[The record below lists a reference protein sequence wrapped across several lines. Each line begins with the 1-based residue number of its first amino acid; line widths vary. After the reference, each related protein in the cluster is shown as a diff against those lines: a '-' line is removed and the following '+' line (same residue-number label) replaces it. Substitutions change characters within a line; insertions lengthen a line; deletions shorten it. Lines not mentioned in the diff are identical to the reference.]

1 MTSASSL
8 HFGPEWMRKPSRG
21 SLTSLSPN
29 PTGNSPSATS
39 NMLPTPPTQA
49 APALP
54 NVSSY
59 SSLLTSTSPPPEI
72 KSEDESY
79 PFRYSKD
86 QMIRVWKDGGGRGG
100 LGLEVERWP
109 GIVREVGGEPV
120 GVRDMTQE
128 ERKLFSMPVN
138 SDPPARRNNNSLSLA
153 PDRQST
159 KFGQG
164 VGIGLGPVSPRGIGG
179 PRRRGT
185 GNADDPTSAP
195 FLPRKLS
202 LSSTLLAGNAGNGT
216 PGSPGGPLSSPNTRT
231 RMSALDGPDA
241 ADPWS
246 RGPAAGGATDPGWG
260 VMGARRRAND
270 AQGARGWGGTA
281 GTPMSGGLGIGR
293 GMSLGNPTN
302 GAASGNGGE
311 HDKISPSAS
320 PGPGPVSDPDAT
332 ASGPEGSTESTLQP
346 GDTSIVDGSETSQSA
361 STANTIYATDGPSAP
376 VPNPPED
383 PANIQWSYKDPTG
396 QIQGP
401 FIGATMQQWFE
412 SGYFN
417 DDLLIKRTTIDPD
430 FEPLRDIRR
439 RAAPARPGET
449 YPQIF
454 LSPLAPRAPPNLPP
468 PQSHL
473 LGNNP
478 PLNPSPRLAHLMMG
492 VSDPSNHGPMSAG
505 VSGSS
510 LAHSPALSATAR
522 STTLDSYLSPSSSSE
537 GLVAGSIAS
546 AALTNVAL
554 ERKKRE
560 DFIQSL
566 RERELAMSVS
576 SPNQQTLG
584 MSSPF
589 GAGFVPNPVVHHP
602 QYLAFGP
609 GNPAIPSTFNTRL
622 VPPPAP
628 IHAPVSNATLGA
640 VSPFPHNGPVLWSSS
655 GGEQL
660 NTPTSSFNSTSPS
673 GFDHATIYQS
683 VPGPAQQ
690 QQQQNSAGWLD
701 SFAPQEASWGDD
713 PSPPSV
719 EAAVNVADEPLQT
732 PISEWG
738 VHDSPASAQPS
749 LPAEP
754 VESVADALEQTT
766 IQPEP
771 TELQESI
778 SEYVAEPEPA
788 LVPATVPAPA
798 HTGAPA
804 APGKRKGGNKGK
816 TTSATTTVVII
827 PAKGAVASST
837 PSPASPPPPSK
848 AWATPDEDKPT
859 SLSLRDIQEAE
870 VRRIEARK
878 AAEKVAKDK
887 PTSLS
892 LREIQEVE
900 ARQAEARKAAERA
913 AKPAPP
919 PPTSAE
925 SDESIQAVTG
935 TWGLPQVGS
944 RPAAPTPATN
954 GAPAWTKPAAV
965 PAGKKSMKEIQ
976 EEEEKRKKAA
986 AAKEAQAIAAAQ
998 QAAKRA
1004 YAESTKVIHAPL
1016 GSSLAPVTLTRSLSQ
1031 NVTASGAS
1039 ASGGAWTTV
1048 GAKSSGGSPAAARQ
1062 PSSLVGQP
1070 ATGAVR
1076 VVSSGSG
1083 ASGPRPSS
1091 SASSTTQASAK
1102 PAKPSASAAV
1112 AEDAPVAPSLDF
1124 LKWLKEALKGL
1135 NGVNVEEFMQMLLS
1149 FPLDP
1154 SPAVIE
1160 IISDSIYAN
1169 SSTLDG
1175 RRFAA
1180 EFCQKRKADAA
1191 AARTKVS
1198 SGSKAPA
1205 RASLAD
1211 VVKTQPKPVQS
1222 EWGFKTV
1229 QKKAKG
1235 GRK

>member
-1 MTSASSL
+1 
-8 HFGPEWMRKPSRG
+8 
-21 SLTSLSPN
+21 
-29 PTGNSPSATS
+29 
-39 NMLPTPPTQA
+39 MLPTPPTQA

-59 SSLLTSTSPPPEI
+59 SSLLTSASPPPEI

-138 SDPPARRNNNSLSLA
+138 SDPPVRRNNNSLSLA

-164 VGIGLGPVSPRGIGG
+164 IGIGLGPVSPRGMGA
-179 PRRRGT
+179 PRRRGA

-202 LSSTLLAGNAGNGT
+202 LSSTLLAGSAGSGT

-231 RMSALDGPDA
+231 RMSTLDGSDA

-246 RGPAAGGATDPGWG
+246 RGSAAGGTTDPGWSA
-260 VMGARRRAND
+260 MGARRRAND
-270 AQGARGWGGTA
+270 SQAARGWGGTA
-281 GTPMSGGLGIGR
+281 GTPAGGGLGIGR
-293 GMSLGNPTN
+293 GMSFGSLTN
-302 GAASGNGGE
+302 GTASGNGSD

-320 PGPGPVSDPDAT
+320 PGPGPASDPDAI
-332 ASGPEGSTESTLQP
+332 ASAPEGSTESAPQP
-346 GDTSIVDGSETSQSA
+346 GDTSIVNGSETSQSA
-361 STANTIYATDGPSAP
+361 STANTIYSTNGPGAP
-376 VPNPPED
+376 APDPAED

-396 QIQGP
+396 QIQGMY
-401 FIGATMQQWFE
+401 TQWFE

-417 DDLLIKRTTIDPD
+417 DELLIKRTAIDPD

-478 PLNPSPRLAHLMMG
+478 PLNPSPRLAHLMTG
-492 VSDPSNHGPMSAG
+492 VGDPSNHGPMSAG
-505 VSGSS
+505 VSGSP
-510 LAHSPALSATAR
+510 LAHSPALSAAAR
-522 STTLDSYLSPSSSSE
+522 STTLDSYLSPSPNSSE
-537 GLVAGSIAS
+537 GPVAGSVAS
-546 AALTNVAL
+546 PALANAAF

-566 RERELAMSVS
+566 RERELAMSVG

-589 GAGFVPNPVVHHP
+589 GGGFVSNPTVHHP
-602 QYLAFGP
+602 QYSTFGP
-609 GNPAIPSTFNTRL
+609 GNPAIPSTFNSRL

-628 IHAPVSNATLGA
+628 IHAPVSNATLM
-640 VSPFPHNGPVLWSSS
+640 
-655 GGEQL
+655 
-660 NTPTSSFNSTSPS
+660 
-673 GFDHATIYQS
+673 
-683 VPGPAQQ
+683 
-690 QQQQNSAGWLD
+690 
-701 SFAPQEASWGDD
+701 
-713 PSPPSV
+713 
-719 EAAVNVADEPLQT
+719 
-732 PISEWG
+732 
-738 VHDSPASAQPS
+738 
-749 LPAEP
+749 
-754 VESVADALEQTT
+754 
-766 IQPEP
+766 
-771 TELQESI
+771 
-778 SEYVAEPEPA
+778 
-788 LVPATVPAPA
+788 
-798 HTGAPA
+798 
-804 APGKRKGGNKGK
+804 
-816 TTSATTTVVII
+816 
-827 PAKGAVASST
+827 
-837 PSPASPPPPSK
+837 SPPPAK

-859 SLSLRDIQEAE
+859 SLSLREIQQA
-870 VRRIEARK
+870 EARK
-878 AAEKVAKDK
+878 
-887 PTSLS
+887 
-892 LREIQEVE
+892 
-900 ARQAEARKAAERA
+900 AEARKAAERVTKA
-913 AKPAPP
+913 APP
-919 PPTSAE
+919 PPTSTG
-925 SDESIQAVTG
+925 SDESVQAITG
-935 TWGLPQVGS
+935 SWGLPQVGS
-944 RPAAPTPATN
+944 RSTAPAPATN
-954 GAPAWTKPAAV
+954 GAPAWTKPAVAPV
-965 PAGKKSMKEIQ
+965 GKKSMKEIQ

-986 AAKEAQAIAAAQ
+986 AAKEAQAVAAAQ

-1004 YAESTKVIHAPL
+1004 YAESAKNITAP
-1016 GSSLAPVTLTRSLSQ
+1016 GSSA
-1031 NVTASGAS
+1031 G
-1039 ASGGAWTTV
+1039 GGAWTTV
-1048 GAKSSGGSPAAARQ
+1048 GAKSSGGSSAAARQ
-1062 PSSLVGQP
+1062 PSSVGQP
-1070 ATGAVR
+1070 TTNAAR
-1076 VVSSGSG
+1076 VVSGGSG
-1083 ASGPRPSS
+1083 GPGPRSSS
-1091 SASSTTQASAK
+1091 SASSTTQASVK
-1102 PAKPSASAAV
+1102 PVKPTASSAAV
-1112 AEDAPVAPSLDF
+1112 AEDAPVPPSLDF

-1191 AARTKVS
+1191 AAHTKIN

-1205 RASLAD
+1205 RVSVAD